1 MCGFGAAEFMVDVDT
16 TVPEQ
21 QQHMLRSGIPP
32 ALNLAG
38 LLQTLSWA
46 VEASHTCIHH
56 DSRSYRGGDR
66 LVAAAAD
73 KRSLSVRDSSS
84 ACCCLLVMQDG
95 RVKMTEAEA
104 RRLLCCTL
112 LLSIDRYLQVR
123 RRITRPRMSSPV
135 LLSDSYMLDRRTA
148 QMS

>member
-1 MCGFGAAEFMVDVDT
+1 MDVDT
-16 TVPEQ
+16 TVPE

-46 VEASHTCIHH
+46 VEASHTCTHH

-66 LVAAAAD
+66 LVAVAAD

-84 ACCCLLVMQDG
+84 VTCCCLLVMQDG

-112 LLSIDRYLQVR
+112 LLSIDRYLQVTR
-123 RRITRPRMSSPV
+123 MITHPPISSPV
-135 LLSDSYMLDRRTA
+135 CCLTHTCLTGGLPR
-148 QMS
+148 